1 MEEWKRKCLS
11 AQEEAKK
18 LQRALAKEL
27 GEGEG
32 ITIEQVR
39 FVPIVL
45 FPYERFYNNEDS

>member
-32 ITIEQVR
+32 ISIEQVR
-39 FVPIVL
+39 L
-45 FPYERFYNNEDS
+45 FPCASFHNNEDS